1 MKVFASTEGLSTQ
14 KWSSQLSPIYSKIF
28 LRRIQMTKCAKTKWV
43 GAVVL
48 SLAAFGGT
56 LALAQGDPPRAFD
69 AATAAVRGP
78 GAPGRGGLL
87 GDSSPTNNP
96 RPRPGT
102 KANPPAHQ
110 RR

>member
-69 AATAAVRGP
+69 AATAAVARP
-78 GAPGRGGLL
+78 RAPRRVDLRR
-87 GDSSPTNNP
+87 DFSQTNNTPP
-96 RPRPGT
+96 RP
-102 KANPPAHQ
+102 
-110 RR
+110 